1 MPWDY
6 GVDPTKHPCYQH
18 VVDCKYWTMLVSFNN
33 WNIIKLTSN
42 TKLSKDFDVV
52 HKVVIYVISENM
64 ASLVKLGKYGTTNT
78 ADSTTMV
85 YYVMKYLYEPC
96 TLQEDQI
103 IYVQVSKA
111 YGIILKS
118 E

>member
-1 MPWDY
+1 
-6 GVDPTKHPCYQH
+6 
-18 VVDCKYWTMLVSFNN
+18 
-33 WNIIKLTSN
+33 
-42 TKLSKDFDVV
+42 
-52 HKVVIYVISENM
+52 M